1 MSEASIRIID
11 VAKQSSGSLVL
22 NPHVAALPP
31 YNAGLTV
38 AVARAASGRS
48 DIARLASNENPD
60 GCSPAVLEALRSSQF
75 EPWRYADPACT
86 ELRTAL
92 AEKLAA
98 AADRIVI
105 GNGSEEMI
113 AAIARAAL
121 TPGCEVVTVTPS
133 FGLHEIEPL
142 AAGARVT
149 KVPMA
154 ADLGFDIAAIA
165 AALAAE
171 PRILFLSS
179 PSNPVGPAL
188 GQAELERLAGAASPR
203 TLFVL
208 DEAYFEYADER
219 APDARAILSA
229 AGLPHV
235 VLRTFSKAYG
245 LAGLR
250 VGYAVCSDAGL
261 ARAVAAAKTPFN
273 VNGAAQIAAMAALQD
288 EAWMQASTTRLR
300 AERER
305 VRTALHRLGL
315 KPAPSQTNFLFLDI
329 GADSDGVAAALL
341 REGIIVK
348 PWREAGYRSYL
359 RVTIGHAADNDRLI
373 AGLAACLGAKRP
385 PAFNESG
392 NRSDNTEGN
401 CNDQPRISR

>member
-1 MSEASIRIID
+1 MSEASIRIVD
-11 VAKQSSGSLVL
+11 ETGQTSGSLML

-31 YNAGLTV
+31 YNAGLNI

-60 GCSPAVLEALRSSQF
+60 GCSPAVLEALRSPQF

-86 ELRTAL
+86 ELRSVL
-92 AEKLAA
+92 AEKLAT

-121 TPGCEVVTVTPS
+121 TPGCEVVTVIPS

-142 AAGARVT
+142 AAGAHVT

-154 ADLGFDIAAIA
+154 DDLGFDISAIA

-188 GQAELERLAGAASPR
+188 DRDQLERLARATSPR

-208 DEAYFEYADER
+208 DEAYFEYADEG

-273 VNGAAQIAAMAALQD
+273 VNAAAQIAAMAALRD
-288 EAWMQASTTRLR
+288 EDWMKASTARLR
-300 AERER
+300 TERER
-305 VRTALHRLGL
+305 VREALHRLGL
-315 KPAPSQTNFLFLDI
+315 RPAPSQTNFLFLDV
-329 GADSDGVAAALL
+329 GADSDGIAAALL

-359 RVTIGHAADNDRLI
+359 RITIGHAADNDRLI
-373 AGLAACLGAKRP
+373 AGLAACLGVQLT
-385 PAFNESG
+385 PASNESG
-392 NRSDNTEGN
+392 NRSNNTEGN
-401 CNDQPRISR
+401 CNDQPRISG

>member
-1 MSEASIRIID
+1 MSEASTRTAD
-11 VAKQSSGSLVL
+11 EAGQHRGSLVL
-22 NPHVAALPP
+22 NPHVAALPH

-60 GCSPAVLEALRSSQF
+60 GCSPGVLKALRSPQF

-92 AEKLAA
+92 ADKLTTT
-98 AADRIVI
+98 ADRIVV

-121 TPGCEVVTVTPS
+121 APGCEVVTVTPS

-154 ADLGFDIAAIA
+154 DDLGFDIEAIA
-165 AALAAE
+165 AALATE

-188 GQAELERLAGAASPR
+188 DRAQLERLADAASPR

-208 DEAYFEYADER
+208 DEAYYEYADEGP
-219 APDARAILSA
+219 PDARAILSA

-273 VNGAAQIAAMAALQD
+273 VNGAAQIAAMAALRD
-288 EAWMQASTTRLR
+288 EAWMKASTARLR
-300 AERER
+300 TERER
-305 VRTALHRLGL
+305 VRAALRQLGL
-315 KPAPSQTNFLFLDI
+315 RPAPSQTNFLFVNT
-329 GADSDGVAAALL
+329 GVDSEAIAAALL

-373 AGLAACLGAKRP
+373 AGLAACLGKDGP

-392 NRSDNTEGN
+392 NRSGNTEGN
-401 CNDQPRISR
+401 CNDQPRISG

>member
-1 MSEASIRIID
+1 MTEATLRTAD
-11 VAKQSSGSLVL
+11 EAGRTGGSLVL

-31 YNAGLTV
+31 YNAGLSI
-38 AVARAASGRS
+38 AVARGVSGRS

-60 GCSPAVLEALRSSQF
+60 GCSPAVLEALRSPQF

-86 ELRTAL
+86 ELRSAL

-98 AADRIVI
+98 APDLIVV

-142 AAGARVT
+142 AAGARVV

-154 ADLGFDIAAIA
+154 DDLGFDIDAIA

-188 GQAELERLAGAASPR
+188 DQAQLERLARAASPR

-208 DEAYFEYADER
+208 DEAYYEYADEG
-219 APDARAILSA
+219 APDARAILNA
-229 AGLPHV
+229 GGLPHI

-250 VGYAVCSDAGL
+250 VGYAICSDAGL

-273 VNGAAQIAAMAALQD
+273 VNGAAQIAAMAALRD
-288 EAWMQASTTRLR
+288 DAWMKASTARLR
-300 AERER
+300 TERER
-305 VRTALHRLGL
+305 VRAALHRLGL
-315 KPAPSQTNFLFLDI
+315 RPAPSQTNFLFFDT
-329 GADSDGVAAALL
+329 GADSDGIAAALL

-359 RVTIGHAADNDRLI
+359 RATIGHAADNDRLI
-373 AGLAACLGAKRP
+373 AGLAACLGAHRP
-385 PAFNESG
+385 PAFNESE

-401 CNDQPRISR
+401 CNDQPRTSG

>member
-1 MSEASIRIID
+1 MTETAIRSVDEAGRSG
-11 VAKQSSGSLVL
+11 GSLVL

-31 YNAGLTV
+31 YNAGLNI
-38 AVARAASGRS
+38 AVARAVSGRS

-60 GCSPAVLEALRSSQF
+60 GCSPAVLEALRSPQF

-86 ELRTAL
+86 ELRGAL
-92 AEKLAA
+92 AERLAVA
-98 AADRIVI
+98 PEQIVV

-121 TPGCEVVTVTPS
+121 TPGCEVVTITPS

-188 GQAELERLAGAASPR
+188 DQSQLERLARAASPR

-208 DEAYFEYADER
+208 DEAYYEYADEG

-273 VNGAAQIAAMAALQD
+273 VNGAAQLAAMAALRD
-288 EAWMQASTTRLR
+288 EAWMKASTARLR
-300 AERER
+300 SERER
-305 VRTALHRLGL
+305 VRAALHRLGL
-315 KPAPSQTNFLFLDI
+315 RPAPSQTNFLFVDI
-329 GADSDGVAAALL
+329 GADSDGIAAALL
-341 REGIIVK
+341 REGVIVK

-373 AGLAACLGAKRP
+373 AGLGTRLP

-392 NRSDNTEGN
+392 NRSGNTEGN
-401 CNDQPRISR
+401 CNDQPRTSG

>member
-1 MSEASIRIID
+1 MSEASIPIID
-11 VAKQSSGSLVL
+11 VAKQSGGSLVL

-98 AADRIVI
+98 APECIVV

-121 TPGCEVVTVTPS
+121 MPGCEVVTVTPS

-149 KVPMA
+149 KVPMG

-188 GQAELERLAGAASPR
+188 DHAQLERLARAASPR

-208 DEAYFEYADER
+208 DEAYFEYADEG
-219 APDARAILSA
+219 APDARDILGA

-273 VNGAAQIAAMAALQD
+273 VNGAAQIAAMAALRD
-288 EAWMQASTTRLR
+288 EAWMKASTARLR

-305 VRTALHRLGL
+305 VRAALHRLGL
-315 KPAPSQTNFLFLDI
+315 RPAPSQTNFLFLDI
-329 GADSDGVAAALL
+329 GADSDGIAAALL

-359 RVTIGHAADNDRLI
+359 RLTIGHAADNDRLL
-373 AGLAACLGAKRP
+373 AGLAACLGTDGP
-385 PAFNESG
+385 PAFNESE
-392 NRSDNTEGN
+392 NRSGNTEGN
-401 CNDQPRISR
+401 RNDQPRISR

>member
-1 MSEASIRIID
+1 MSEASIRIVD
-11 VAKQSSGSLVL
+11 ETGQTSGSLML

-31 YNAGLTV
+31 YNAGLNI
-38 AVARAASGRS
+38 AVAHAVSGRS

-60 GCSPAVLEALRSSQF
+60 GCSPAVLEALRSPQF

-86 ELRTAL
+86 ELRNAL
-92 AEKLAA
+92 AEKLAT

-121 TPGCEVVTVTPS
+121 TPGCEVVTVIPS

-142 AAGARVT
+142 AAGARVV

-154 ADLGFDIAAIA
+154 DDLGFDISAIA

-188 GQAELERLAGAASPR
+188 DRDQLERLARATSPR

-208 DEAYFEYADER
+208 DEAYFEYADEG

-273 VNGAAQIAAMAALQD
+273 VNAAAQIAAMAALRD
-288 EAWMQASTTRLR
+288 EDWMKASTARLR
-300 AERER
+300 TERER
-305 VRTALHRLGL
+305 VREALHRLGL
-315 KPAPSQTNFLFLDI
+315 RPAPSQTNFLFLDV
-329 GADSDGVAAALL
+329 GADSDGIAAALL

-359 RVTIGHAADNDRLI
+359 RITIGHAADNDRLI
-373 AGLAACLGAKRP
+373 AGLAACLGVQLT
-385 PAFNESG
+385 PASNESG
-392 NRSDNTEGN
+392 NRSNNTEGN
-401 CNDQPRISR
+401 CNDQPRISG